1 LNDRPTLADILEV
14 QRQFRLPLPALVEK
28 DWYVVRALAA
38 ITRADAEPLRLVF
51 GGGTALSRA
60 HGLLPRMSED
70 IDLKIVGDAP
80 PSRKVLRSVR
90 ESITAE
96 LMAAGFEFDPSNP
109 VHRKSNFENRY
120 TLYSLPYS
128 ALAAGHGPLRPEI
141 KIETSAW
148 PLRRPTVAKPVRS
161 FIAEAFKRPAEV
173 PEIACVAI
181 VETAAEKFVALT
193 RRGGAEVAGIQQ
205 RRDPTLVRH
214 IYDLWMIREH
224 FALDEAAD
232 LAREIMQADAETYGH
247 QFPAYGDDPL
257 AETLRAVEAISDDA
271 GFAANYADLL
281 RDMVYGAA
289 PDFRTALTVLQALAE
304 RVRQIGA

>member
-1 LNDRPTLADILEV
+1 MNDRPTLADILEV
-14 QRQFRLPLPALVEK
+14 QRQFRLPLPELVEK

-38 ITRADAEPLRLVF
+38 IAEADTGPLRLVF

-60 HGLLPRMSED
+60 HGLLQRMSED
-70 IDLKIVGDAP
+70 LDLKIVGDGP
-80 PSRKVLRSVR
+80 PSRTALRGLR
-90 ESITAE
+90 ETITAK
-96 LMAAGFEFDPSNP
+96 LIAAGFEFVPTNP
-109 VHRKSNFENRY
+109 NHRKSNFENRY
-120 TLYSLPYS
+120 TLYRLPY
-128 ALAAGHGPLRPEI
+128 APLAAGQGPLRPEI

-173 PEIACVAI
+173 PQIACVAI

-193 RRGGAEVAGIQQ
+193 RRGGAELAGIQQ

-224 FALDEAAD
+224 FALDEAAE
-232 LAREIMQADAETYGH
+232 LAGEIMQADAETYGH
-247 QFPAYGDDPL
+247 QFPAYRDDPQ
-257 AETLRAVEAISDDA
+257 AETLRAVEAIGNDPS
-271 GFAANYADLL
+271 FAANYAALL

-289 PDFRTALTVLQALAE
+289 PDFGTALTILQSLAE
-304 RVRQIGA
+304 RIKHVGA